1 MSFITVPFSW
11 LLNFFYDTFR
21 NYGVAI
27 ILFGILV
34 KLIMLPFSAKSKH
47 SMMRTT
53 LFTPR
58 IKELEKKYAGN
69 RQKYQEEA
77 NKLYKSANVNPTA
90 GCLWS
95 LIPFPFLIALYSVV
109 QRPLTRLMG
118 LASEQVAVI
127 TDKLVEIGAY
137 VAPAKADAYME
148 LTLANLVHEN
158 FDAVKS
164 VVPNVKNIDFSF
176 LGLNLSAKPQWN
188 FFTQVDWQDPASW
201 MPALGLFLIPFIS
214 AGMSFFSSWL
224 GQKNNPTAA
233 MDANSANS
241 AKSMMYMMPLV
252 SVYICFIMPAAMG
265 LYWIVQ
271 SILSCGEEVILGGYY
286 RKVVAKEN
294 ADFLEKERLK
304 QEEIERK
311 RQETERLK
319 SEGKTA
325 QNINTS
331 KKKLQ
336 AQQKAE
342 EEERRAAAERA
353 ERAARR
359 ARMGIPEPEI
369 PESQVGSRRFARG
382 RAYVSNRFEQAENAD
397 AARADGSPKDE
408 GGRSDSVKG
417 PDEPRK
423 DLNEEHPETEN
434 APMAEEEDERD
445 IQREQ

>member
-1 MSFITVPFSW
+1 MSYITLPFSW
-11 LLNFFYDTFR
+11 LLNFFYDTFH

-34 KLIMLPFSAKSKH
+34 KLIMLPFTAKSKH
-47 SMMRTT
+47 SMLRTS
-53 LFTPR
+53 LFAPR

-69 RQKYQEEA
+69 RQKYQEEV
-77 NKLYKSANVNPTA
+77 NKLYKSANVNPTS
-90 GCLWS
+90 GCLWT
-95 LIPFPFLIALYSVV
+95 LIPFPILIALYSVV

-118 LASEQVAVI
+118 LASEQI
-127 TDKLVEIGAY
+127 TAITNKLVEIGAY
-137 VAPAKADAYME
+137 VTPAKTDAYAE
-148 LTLANLVHEN
+148 LTLANLIHEN
-158 FDAVKS
+158 FEAVKS
-164 VVPNVKNIDFSF
+164 VVPNVKDIDFGF

-188 FFTQVDWQDPASW
+188 FFTQVDWQDSASW
-201 MPALGLFLIPFIS
+201 LPALGLFLIPFIS
-214 AGMSFFSSWL
+214 AGMSFFTSWL

-233 MDANSANS
+233 ADPNSANT
-241 AKSMMYMMPLV
+241 AKSMMYTMPLV

-271 SILSCGEEVILGGYY
+271 SILSCGEEVILVSHF

-294 ADFLEKERLK
+294 ASFLEKERLK

-325 QNINTS
+325 QNANTS

-336 AQQKAE
+336 AQLKAE

-369 PESQVGSRRFARG
+369 PESQVGNRRYARG
-382 RAYVSNRFEQAENAD
+382 RAYSSKRFEQTENAN
-397 AARADGSPKDE
+397 AAEADESPNNE
-408 GGRSDSVKG
+408 GGSSNPVKG
-417 PDEPRK
+417 PDKPRK
-423 DLNEEHPETEN
+423 DLSEEHPETEN
-434 APMAEEEDERD
+434 APEAEEENEGD
-445 IQREQ
+445 IPNKQ